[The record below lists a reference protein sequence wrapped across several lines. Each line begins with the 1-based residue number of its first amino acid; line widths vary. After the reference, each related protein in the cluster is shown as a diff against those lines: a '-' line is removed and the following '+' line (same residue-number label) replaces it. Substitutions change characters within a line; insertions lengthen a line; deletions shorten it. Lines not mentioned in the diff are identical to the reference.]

1 MLYVIASWNSEFE
14 SYPHEHAIIRIPDSN
29 QDPTY
34 LGDEDEAEEKRHG
47 ELTVTEEDDVE
58 EVGIGGTLEK
68 EPVEHT
74 NTNNE

>member
-1 MLYVIASWNSEFE
+1 VCRYYIRMLLLGFQGS
-14 SYPHEHAIIRIPDSN
+14 
-29 QDPTY
+29 Y